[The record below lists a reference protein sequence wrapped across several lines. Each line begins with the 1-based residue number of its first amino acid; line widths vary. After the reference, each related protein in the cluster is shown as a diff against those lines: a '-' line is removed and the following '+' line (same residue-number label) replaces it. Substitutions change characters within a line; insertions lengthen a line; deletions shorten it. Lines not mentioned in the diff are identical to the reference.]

1 MWTTLISSVRLRRH
15 KRWVANTIYIS
26 LHVIYIR
33 NGSLRQLRASA
44 AKGQVRERVIAIVA
58 DGVISCK
65 QNHFQ
70 APTGSMSI
78 RFPVIHPLSAYDW
91 YTFGK
96 KKKKLLDIM
105 DLFISVTGARY
116 YTARPD
122 IRNDGSLDD
131 TDTLMAERLWPSWEE
146 SNRMRREFQ
155 TQPPRAIN
163 INRRETLSP
172 GERHLSG
179 VQNPNDLSS
188 RSVSSSA
195 YCSLSF
201 YYQKKEK
208 WFYSISRARRRRH
221 LWRRQT
227 KKKNTTKP
235 RRAAH
240 KRITMTL
247 GFRRE
252 SIYNS
257 CIHRA
262 GERESGTHL
271 ITSNKNLS
279 SSTKSCR
286 PG

>member
-131 TDTLMAERLWPSWEE
+131 TDTLMAERDSGPHE
-146 SNRMRREFQ
+146 R
-155 TQPPRAIN
+155 RAIECGGN
-163 INRRETLSP
+163 FKPNRRAP
-172 GERHLSG
+172 
-179 VQNPNDLSS
+179 
-188 RSVSSSA
+188 
-195 YCSLSF
+195 
-201 YYQKKEK
+201 
-208 WFYSISRARRRRH
+208 
-221 LWRRQT
+221 
-227 KKKNTTKP
+227 
-235 RRAAH
+235 
-240 KRITMTL
+240 
-247 GFRRE
+247 
-252 SIYNS
+252 
-257 CIHRA
+257 
-262 GERESGTHL
+262 L
-271 ITSNKNLS
+271 I
-279 SSTKSCR
+279 
-286 PG
+286 